1 MDPKSKP
8 RKGQTQEENETEF
21 EQALELKGLDMDSPE
36 DLGVTITHGYEGTPL
51 TFDPT
56 SGGGTYNTSTH
67 HAPTFMDFDE
77 SVVVT
82 FRQGETEHKAL
93 RDRYPALE
101 KAYDHYCTLLALA
114 QNGPEDLDN

>member
-21 EQALELKGLDMDSPE
+21 EQVLELKGFDIDSPE
-36 DLGVTITHGYEGTPL
+36 DNGVTITHGYQGTPL
-51 TFDPT
+51 TT
-56 SGGGTYNTSTH
+56 SYQGTSTH
-67 HAPTFMDFDE
+67 HAPTFMDLDE

-82 FRQGETEHKAL
+82 FRQGEVEHTAL
-93 RDRYPALE
+93 RERYPALQ

>member
-36 DLGVTITHGYEGTPL
+36 DLGVTITHGYQGTPL
-51 TFDPT
+51 TGPT
-56 SGGGTYNTSTH
+56 YAGSNVTSLH
-67 HAPTFMDFDE
+67 HAPTFMDFDD
-77 SVVVT
+77 SVVVN
-82 FRQGETEHKAL
+82 FRHGEAEHKAL

>member
-21 EQALELKGLDMDSPE
+21 EQTLELKGYDLDSPE
-36 DLGVTITHGYEGTPL
+36 DTGVTITHGYRGTPL
-51 TFDPT
+51 TGPQYST
-56 SGGGTYNTSTH
+56 TSTH
-67 HAPTFMDFDE
+67 LAPSFMDLDE

-82 FRQGETEHKAL
+82 FRQGEAEHTAL
-93 RDRYPALE
+93 RKRYPALE

>member
-21 EQALELKGLDMDSPE
+21 EQTLELKGYDIDSPE
-36 DLGVTITHGYEGTPL
+36 DSGVTVTHGYQGTPL
-51 TFDPT
+51 TA
-56 SGGGTYNTSTH
+56 TYQSSFVTSTH

-82 FRQGETEHKAL
+82 FRQGEAEHKVL

-114 QNGPEDLDN
+114 QNGPEDIDN

>member
-8 RKGQTQEENETEF
+8 RKGQTQEENGTEF
-21 EQALELKGLDMDSPE
+21 EQTLELKGYDIDSPE
-36 DLGVTITHGYEGTPL
+36 DSGVTVTHGYQGTPL
-51 TFDPT
+51 TA
-56 SGGGTYNTSTH
+56 TYQSSFVTSTH

-82 FRQGETEHKAL
+82 FRQGEAEHKVL

-114 QNGPEDLDN
+114 QNGPEDIDN